1 MTDYTTI
8 LDTQVDPEAPITSE
22 LMTALRDNPIAI
34 TEGASGAPQVQRAAI
49 QNAAVDNTKIEFTTT
64 SYSGTLSDSSPNAFI
79 PIPSRAFFPT
89 YSYGPDIVLQFY
101 RNGTLRF
108 GYSADS
114 GTDPYSITF
123 TRIA

>member
-49 QNAAVDNTKIEFTTT
+49 QNAAVDNTKIELTTT
-64 SYSGTLSDSSPNAFI
+64 SYSGTVNDSTNAFI
-79 PIPSRAFFPT
+79 PIPSRAFFPS
-89 YSYGPDIVLQFY
+89 YSYGADTRLEFY
-101 RNGTLRF
+101 NNGTLRF
-108 GYSADS
+108 AYTSDS
-114 GTDPYSITF
+114 GSNTYSITF